1 MAGLF
6 DGIGDWFSDPSGM
19 RGYRSGLKQQEAA
32 QRKELEAMRGRM
44 AGLGQDALTTGQQ
57 MSAGYAPIAGLAG
70 VGAAQMQGDYTTP
83 YQQYQFGG
91 KVEDYLDPSIAYSQ
105 QQASNQIQSG
115 AAAQGNLLSGAAQ
128 KALSDRAQQ
137 IGQQGY
143 QQAFQNMQNE
153 RQFGSSQAQQD
164 YLNRLNANALRY
176 GQANDIAGLGMQGLR
191 GQTQG
196 MQYGQ
201 NARLGLLGPA
211 YGQMTDPTAGL
222 GDINAAEMRGSAT
235 SGLSS
240 LAGKFV
246 GSLFD

>member
-1 MAGLF
+1 MAGWF
-6 DGIGDWFSDPSGM
+6 DGMGDWLGDPSGM
-19 RGYRSGLKQQEAA
+19 GGYRSGLKQQEAA

-44 AGLGQDALTTGQQ
+44 GTLGEEALATGQQ
-57 MSAGYAPIAGLAG
+57 ISGAYAPIAGLAG
-70 VGAAQMQGDYTTP
+70 VGAGQMQGDFTTP
-83 YQQYQFGG
+83 YEKYNFTG
-91 KVEDYLDPSIAYSQ
+91 KVEDYLDPSIAYQQ
-105 QQASNQIQSG
+105 QQASKQIQSG

-153 RQFGSSQAQQD
+153 RQYGSSQAQQD
-164 YLNRLNANALRY
+164 YLNRLNANQLRY
-176 GQANDIAGLGMQGLR
+176 GQAKDIAGLGMQGLQ

-196 MQYGQ
+196 MQWGQ

-211 YGQMTDPTAGL
+211 YGQMVDPTAGL
-222 GDINAAEMRGSAT
+222 GDIRAAEMRGSAT

-240 LAGKFV
+240 LAGDFI
-246 GSLFD
+246 GSLFS